1 MADRQAACAAS
12 LTRSRADVGN
22 FDAVGGELLAVL
34 GGYESLIARTV
45 SEEAAWAAGSPPRR
59 PDTAALLTKM
69 RACSDNLRRMLAAAV
84 SGTELFPEGGQ
95 PEQPLPGT
103 AVRCSAGTL
112 AAAAAGNGGGGSSS
126 DGSGDVRWW
135 RCAAADVARNGDAP
149 GPIAG
154 GADGGVYLELS
165 VPMGSVATAVVI
177 DTFPDAA
184 TADPATSP
192 HRTAR
197 DVVLPC
203 GVTLANAQGDVPLTA
218 AALADVISWPALLKK
233 TPPEKFLSRPP
244 VRFLFDLFQFCGA
257 RLREAAGGGV
267 DVMPADVTGAAWDA
281 VGATKES
288 KVAFMDAALAWLA
301 GAVGFAAP
309 TTGAA
314 MVAGADAPLTNTA
327 LQQLAVAMAWLK
339 ERGSAAGRPAP
350 AARPPSARVAVVTST
365 DGAATWSAAAV
376 HDLPSAGAVT
386 VALNAASSSSS
397 SGGVRAVRV
406 YPLAPPA
413 AAPTSVALRVSLRGL
428 LDPKTTPDRAATT
441 SGADGSEGTDGADR
455 VTAVLDALHEISV
468 VVMAAISFLAKAE
481 DARRQRKQDEVRRHM
496 LSLAQENVALEQ
508 KLSAEKQAAV
518 SEKEAL
524 AERLAE
530 ALQELDHAHAQLGE
544 MATLQVRTRL
554 PRLHIVPPKN

>member
-1 MADRQAACAAS
+1 
-12 LTRSRADVGN
+12 
-22 FDAVGGELLAVL
+22 
-34 GGYESLIARTV
+34 
-45 SEEAAWAAGSPPRR
+45 
-59 PDTAALLTKM
+59 
-69 RACSDNLRRMLAAAV
+69 
-84 SGTELFPEGGQ
+84 
-95 PEQPLPGT
+95 
-103 AVRCSAGTL
+103 
-112 AAAAAGNGGGGSSS
+112 
-126 DGSGDVRWW
+126 
-135 RCAAADVARNGDAP
+135 
-149 GPIAG
+149 
-154 GADGGVYLELS
+154 
-165 VPMGSVATAVVI
+165 
-177 DTFPDAA
+177 
-184 TADPATSP
+184 
-192 HRTAR
+192 
-197 DVVLPC
+197 
-203 GVTLANAQGDVPLTA
+203 
-218 AALADVISWPALLKK
+218 
-233 TPPEKFLSRPP
+233 
-244 VRFLFDLFQFCGA
+244 
-257 RLREAAGGGV
+257 
-267 DVMPADVTGAAWDA
+267 
-281 VGATKES
+281 
-288 KVAFMDAALAWLA
+288 MDAALAWLT
-301 GAVGFAAP
+301 GAVGVAAP

-365 DGAATWSAAAV
+365 DSAATWSAAAV

-386 VALNAASSSSS
+386 VALNAASSSS

-441 SGADGSEGTDGADR
+441 SGAGGAEGTDGADR
-455 VTAVLDALHEISV
+455 VTGVLDALHEISV

-544 MATLQVRTRL
+544 MATLQVRASL
-554 PRLHIVPPKN
+554 PRLHLVPPTN